1 MKLTFELVNNTIET
15 CTTELSDA
23 DQVKQYIR
31 QCCQFGCWMDSGRF
45 ISGTGIMAV
54 SMEKV

>member
-1 MKLTFELVNNTIET
+1 MKLLFELVNNTTET
-15 CTTELSDA
+15 CTTDLTDP
-23 DQVKQYIR
+23 DMLKTYIK

-45 ISGTGIMAV
+45 VSGTGIMAV